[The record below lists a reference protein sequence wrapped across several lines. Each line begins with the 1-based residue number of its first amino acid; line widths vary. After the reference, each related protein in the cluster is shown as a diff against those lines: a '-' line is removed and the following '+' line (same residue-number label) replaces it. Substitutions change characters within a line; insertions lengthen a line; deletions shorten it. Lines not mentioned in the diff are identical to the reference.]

1 MHVSCGAQSTLERY
15 AVRAEAVFN
24 RVPYYSATKTTLFRV
39 GREARDLVRSN
50 RACAPAGATGLRR
63 CERRSHMHVS

>member
-1 MHVSCGAQSTLERY
+1 MHVSRGAQSTLELY

-24 RVPYYSATKTTLFRV
+24 RVPYYSATKTTLSSRPS
-39 GREARDLVRSN
+39 GETSCVRI
-50 RACAPAGATGLRR
+50 ALCAPAGATGLRR

>member
-1 MHVSCGAQSTLERY
+1 MHVSRGAQSTLELY

-39 GREARDLVRSN
+39 GREARPRAFESRSVPRPERLVCVVASGDRT
-50 RACAPAGATGLRR
+50 C
-63 CERRSHMHVS
+63 M